1 MEENMNKI
9 MITVTNKYINMK
21 CKTDDEIKD
30 YIKSQPNSQVFI
42 ETIKSNT
49 KFCIRTMHHPELYN
63 FRDEIR
69 LYIDGTTDEWT
80 FPLGETLGQ
89 FTREEI
95 ERLIPAIKEALQML
109 KDKVYNTQHYI
120 IEF

>member
-1 MEENMNKI
+1 MNKI

-69 LYIDGTTDEWT
+69 LYIDGITDEWT

-95 ERLIPAIKEALQML
+95 EHLIPAIKEALQML
-109 KDKVYNTQHYI
+109 KDKVYNTQNYI

>member
-1 MEENMNKI
+1 MNKMI
-9 MITVTNKYINMK
+9 ITVTNKNINMK

-30 YIKSQPNSQVFI
+30 YIKSQPNRQVFI
-42 ETIKSNT
+42 ETTKSNT
-49 KFCIRTMHHPELYN
+49 KFYIKTMHHPELYKIC
-63 FRDEIR
+63 DEIR
-69 LYIDGTTDEWT
+69 LYIDGVTDEWT
-80 FPLGETLGQ
+80 FPLEQ

-95 ERLIPAIKEALQML
+95 ERLIPSIKEALQML

>member
-1 MEENMNKI
+1 MNKI
-9 MITVTNKYINMK
+9 MITVTNKNINMK

-42 ETIKSNT
+42 ETTKSNT
-49 KFCIRTMHHPELYN
+49 KFYIRTMHHPELYKIC
-63 FRDEIR
+63 DEIR
-69 LYIDGTTDEWT
+69 LYIDGVTDEWT
-80 FPLGETLGQ
+80 FPLGEITGQ

>member
-1 MEENMNKI
+1 MNKM
-9 MITVTNKYINMK
+9 MITVTDRYINIK
-21 CKTDDEIKD
+21 CRTDDEIKE
-30 YIKSQPNSQVFI
+30 YIKSQPDSQVI
-42 ETIKSNT
+42 IKTIKSDT
-49 KFCIRTMHHPELYN
+49 EFHIRTTHHPELSKFCN
-63 FRDEIR
+63 GIR
-69 LYIDGTTDEWT
+69 LYIDGETDEWT
-80 FPLGETLGQ
+80 FSLEELEGQ

>member
-1 MEENMNKI
+1 MNKI

-42 ETIKSNT
+42 ETIKLNT

-89 FTREEI
+89 FTREEV
-95 ERLIPAIKEALQML
+95 ERLIPSITEALQML
-109 KDKVYNTQHYI
+109 KDKVYNTKQYI